1 MHSMGSIFMIHQLKE
16 EGHTISEIA
25 RQLGMDRK
33 TVRTHLAKGL
43 EPPRYQP
50 RPPVQSLLQPYKAY
64 LNDQVGTCPGISATR
79 LLREITAMGYS
90 GSYTLLTDYL
100 RTRRPARPIVFE
112 KRFETAP
119 GKQAQVDFA
128 RFTTRFRSEPDLERV
143 VWLFSMV
150 LGRSRYLYGQ
160 FAWRQTLDTVVRCH
174 IDAFNE
180 FGGVPEQCLYDRMK
194 TAVLGEP
201 EPGAVV
207 FHPTL
212 VSLGKH
218 YGFAPRACKAYRA
231 KTKGKVERP
240 FRYIRQDFFLG
251 NQFDDINDLN
261 QQFGQWRQQI
271 ANARTHGTT
280 REVIGDAF
288 EAERTALSAL
298 PMTAF
303 NDVLSMERRVTRDG
317 MVSVDGNLYSVPD
330 GIKTRQVQV
339 ERTATELRILDGLT
353 LLAVHPLQ
361 LGKRQRQVIKGHRS
375 ERNAHTARS
384 VAHPV
389 NTVHARTGDVIEQR
403 TLDVYAAIGATLA
416 GEVEA

>member
-1 MHSMGSIFMIHQLKE
+1 MIHILKE
-16 EGHTISEIA
+16 EGHSISEIA
-25 RQLGMDRK
+25 RRLRIDRK
-33 TVRTHLAKGL
+33 TVRAHLVKGL
-43 EPPRYQP
+43 EPPRYHP

-64 LNDQVGTCPGISATR
+64 LAQKLESYPGISATR
-79 LLREITAMGYS
+79 LLREIKDMGYQ

-100 RTRRPARPIVFE
+100 RTIRPSKPIEFE

-128 RFTTRFRSEPDLERV
+128 RFSTRFRSEPDVERI

-150 LGRSRYLYGQ
+150 LGSSRYLYGQ

-180 FGGVPEQCLYDRMK
+180 FGGVPQQCLYDRMK

-201 EPGAVV
+201 EPGSVV

-212 VSLGKH
+212 MSLGKH
-218 YGFAPRACKAYRA
+218 YGFMPQACKAYRA

-251 NQFDDINDLN
+251 NEFDDINDLN
-261 QQFGQWRQQI
+261 RRFDHWRHQI
-271 ANARTHGTT
+271 ANSREHATT
-280 REVIGDAF
+280 RRVITEAF
-288 EAERTALSAL
+288 EEERSAL
-298 PMTAF
+298 GALPAGIF
-303 NDVLSMERRVTRDG
+303 NDVLTMERRVTRDG

-330 GIKTRQVQV
+330 GINTRQIQV
-339 ERTATELRILDGLT
+339 ERTASELRILDGLT

-361 LGKRQRQVIKGHRS
+361 LGKHQRQVIKGHRS
-375 ERNAHTARS
+375 KTPTVKKP
-384 VAHPV
+384 VATQSHD
-389 NTVHARTGDVIEQR
+389 ALQGRTGDTIER
-403 TLDVYAAIGATLA
+403 RDLDVYEAIGASLA
-416 GEVEA
+416 QEAQA

>member
-1 MHSMGSIFMIHQLKE
+1 MIHILKE
-16 EGHTISEIA
+16 EGHSISEIA
-25 RQLGMDRK
+25 RRLSMDRK

-50 RPPVQSLLQPYKAY
+50 RPPVLSLLQPYKAY
-64 LNDQVGTCPGISATR
+64 LAQKLESYPGISATR
-79 LLREITAMGYS
+79 LLREIKEMGYQ

-100 RTRRPARPIVFE
+100 RTIRPSKPIEFE

-128 RFTTRFRSEPDLERV
+128 RFSTRFRSEPGVVRV

-150 LGRSRYLYGQ
+150 LGSSRYLYGQ

-180 FGGVPEQCLYDRMK
+180 FGGVPQQCLYDRMK

-201 EPGAVV
+201 EPGSVI

-212 VSLGKH
+212 MSLGKH
-218 YGFAPRACKAYRA
+218 YGFMPQACKAYRA

-251 NQFDDINDLN
+251 NEFDDINDLN
-261 QQFGQWRQQI
+261 QRFDQWRHQI
-271 ANARTHGTT
+271 ANAREHATT
-280 REVIGDAF
+280 RRVITEAF
-288 EAERTALSAL
+288 EEERSAL
-298 PMTAF
+298 GVLPAGMF
-303 NDVLSMERRVTRDG
+303 NDVLTMERRVTRDG

-330 GIKTRQVQV
+330 GINTRQIQV

-361 LGKRQRQVIKGHRS
+361 LGKHQRQVIKGHRS
-375 ERNAHTARS
+375 KTPTVTPP
-384 VAHPV
+384 VATQSPS
-389 NTVHARTGDVIEQR
+389 AIPGRTGDIIER
-403 TLDVYAAIGATLA
+403 RGLDVYEAIGASLA
-416 GEVEA
+416 QEAQV

>member
-16 EGHTISEIA
+16 EGHSISEIA
-25 RQLGMDRK
+25 RRLSMDRK

-43 EPPRYQP
+43 EPPCYQP
-50 RPPVQSLLQPYKAY
+50 RPPVKSLLQPFKDY
-64 LNDQVGTCPGISATR
+64 LDEKVHSCPGISATR
-79 LLREITAMGYS
+79 LLREIKAMGYI
-90 GSYTLLTDYL
+90 GSYSLLTDYL
-100 RTRRPARPIVFE
+100 RTIRPSKPTQFE

-128 RFTTRFRSEPDLERV
+128 RFTARFRSEPDLERV

-150 LGRSRYLYGQ
+150 LGSSRYLFGQ

-201 EPGAVV
+201 EPGSVV

-212 VSLGKH
+212 MSLGKH

-251 NQFDDINDLN
+251 NEFDDINDLN
-261 QQFGQWRQQI
+261 DQFGLWRHQI

-280 REVIGDAF
+280 RKVIADAF
-288 EAERTALSAL
+288 DDERSSLGVL
-298 PMTAF
+298 PVSMF

-330 GIKTRQVQV
+330 GTNTRQIQV
-339 ERTATELRILDGLT
+339 ERTATELRLLDGMT
-353 LLAVHPLQ
+353 LLAVHPLL
-361 LGKRQRQVIKGHRS
+361 LGKHQRQVIQGHRS
-375 ERNAHTARS
+375 QSTTNNARPVMTAD
-384 VAHPV
+384 
-389 NTVHARTGDVIEQR
+389 TLCTRTGDTVEQR
-403 TLDVYAAIGATLA
+403 DLGVYATVGASLA
-416 GEVEA
+416 KEVEV